1 MPLRLMS
8 FMTLMFLVLY
18 FGVKGIPYNS
28 LLIGAFIYSTYMFI
42 IEIEEDYFNLLFVV
56 SDFRCGSSC
65 DDGR

>member
-28 LLIGAFIYSTYMFI
+28 LLIGAFTYSTFMFI
-42 IEIEEDYFNLLFVV
+42 IEKEEDYFN
-56 SDFRCGSSC
+56 
-65 DDGR
+65 